1 MYWRN
6 RLNKAFLKGYS
17 DQILENS
24 MGDIDDKV
32 SFTLKPPDDFE
43 FNMDDGVSELS
54 LVIIMQAKVHPTY
67 YENPDVWVDGRGRLL
82 PLYKRDALN
91 LPRCISKIKIIY
103 DHIIVEE
110 GKAQDWVEN
119 CNIPDIIMDKQYDV
133 LRKGIVK
140 TGEKRLPQLKAG
152 EQSLW
157 SYGATYSMDKSTC
170 QVRQKNFSVGYVDGN
185 PFVKLSNVQGEKQLG
200 DEFMNGIFSF
210 FVNDKNNFYKKYVS
224 FFIKD
229 IATGFIH
236 IHCREVQ
243 NDDQQI

>member
-43 FNMDDGVSELS
+43 FNMEDGVSELPP
-54 LVIIMQAKVHPTY
+54 VIIIQAKVHPTY
-67 YENPDVWVDGRGRLL
+67 YENPDVWVDARGRLL

-110 GKAQDWVEN
+110 GKAQD
-119 CNIPDIIMDKQYDV
+119 
-133 LRKGIVK
+133 
-140 TGEKRLPQLKAG
+140 
-152 EQSLW
+152 
-157 SYGATYSMDKSTC
+157 
-170 QVRQKNFSVGYVDGN
+170 
-185 PFVKLSNVQGEKQLG
+185 
-200 DEFMNGIFSF
+200 
-210 FVNDKNNFYKKYVS
+210 
-224 FFIKD
+224 
-229 IATGFIH
+229 
-236 IHCREVQ
+236 
-243 NDDQQI
+243 